1 MNIEHLRMSTLKS
14 YLSLI
19 KFSHTIFAMPF
30 ALIGFF
36 LAVRFDIYVWFID
49 YYRDYVHA
57 AWETDYPGRSSIWI
71 KLLLI
76 ILCMVFA
83 RSAAMAFNR
92 YLDRRYSFNDT
103 ASGYKAK
110 ISRCNPAFPGWRFL

>member
-1 MNIEHLRMSTLKS
+1 MGIGKKTDRLINDNEMSKVKS

-36 LAVRFDIYVWFID
+36 LSLKTTGIGIGQWNLNKTV
-49 YYRDYVHA
+49 
-57 AWETDYPGRSSIWI
+57 AWDDDPWI
-71 KLLLI
+71 LRWMVIKLLLLI

-83 RSAAMAFNR
+83 
-92 YLDRRYSFNDT
+92 
-103 ASGYKAK
+103 
-110 ISRCNPAFPGWRFL
+110 